1 MLDMNKEADG
11 PIATALSYDIEEL
24 EFEANS
30 LDIEQKDRNN
40 LFSLGMIF
48 GSTKWETLIP
58 SEPPFT

>member
-40 LFSLGMIF
+40 LFSLGMIVWF
-48 GSTKWETLIP
+48 YQMGNSHSL
-58 SEPPFT
+58 